1 MTYPRSRDQATSLE
15 YDIPAPSA
23 SRFPISSVRPDAPQ
37 NCSANPPA
45 HPPKPI
51 YPRHDPLHILSQ
63 PPPPTSRSYPTTV
76 PAPSVA
82 PGVLADGVLTAKL
95 PSVRNFLD
103 AAAIAPPECPP
114 LPTDQRVLALVAL
127 SVFYHPLHPAHWA
140 FWNKEQKRATA
151 TMIQSVLGEFFVSNR
166 CHVSRSAPTSRPA
179 FHSDL
184 GCHGLPRID
193 NSLQDTTPTPIL
205 SPIGWIDVP
214 ENLWILKSMQL
225 AYAPALASIPWYAA
239 YNLAEPDSRM
249 NLRKRKAP
257 AILPSATN
265 GASGDETVDED
276 ERATPS
282 PPRKRARTRKS
293 GATRSRDAAQ
303 ARAKAH
309 EEAGDDEPQRGDAPE
324 APVAHDSALLLMHD
338 DAPPP
343 APTVTVTKAAKRERI
358 ESPALLAVVS
368 AQDESVQ
375 PELPDVEEEAPEL
388 RKSLR
393 QRERKAKAASTASP
407 ASIASTL
414 TPPVLARGLSQAPSQ
429 AQTLSRESS
438 SSVTPESIGGAESGS
453 STAVSLYD
461 EEGPRPE
468 AAKLVEVV
476 EDEEMVEE
484 EVVEPA
490 AKRARTARR
499 RAKGGSRARAPVNNK
514 VEATADEGKTKTTAQ
529 ARPKA
534 RSRPKARRR

>member
-1 MTYPRSRDQATSLE
+1 MIGILSQVQSDPFRSSLYSRQPMTYPRSRDQPTSLE
-15 YDIPAPSA
+15 YDIPASSA

-151 TMIQSVLGEFFVSNR
+151 TMIQSVL
-166 CHVSRSAPTSRPA
+166 
-179 FHSDL
+179 
-184 GCHGLPRID
+184 
-193 NSLQDTTPTPIL
+193 DTTPTPIL

-265 GASGDETVDED
+265 GASGDETVDEE

-293 GATRSRDAAQ
+293 GAARSREAAQ

-309 EEAGDDEPQRGDAPE
+309 DEAGDDEPKRGDAPE

-343 APTVTVTKAAKRERI
+343 VSTVTKAAKRERI

-368 AQDESVQ
+368 AQDESVL

-407 ASIASTL
+407 ASIATTL

-438 SSVTPESIGGAESGS
+438 PSVTPESVGGRESGS
-453 STAVSLYD
+453 STAVSLYE
-461 EEGPRPE
+461 EEGPRPK

-490 AKRARTARR
+490 AKRARNARR